1 MKLIFFF
8 ILFIVSNLFS
18 QSLQEISNQSIVKI
32 AIFTPDKKFIPIG
45 TGFFVQ
51 NKSTIISAFHVY
63 IAALQ
68 ALKNKRGGTIVA
80 IKSSTASDDNFSV
93 TVNATQYHSRFDLVQ
108 FMIDSTAIKD
118 FNVSPLK
125 IAKQNPDIGSDAI
138 AVGYFSESKFPLM
151 QRGVVSGFSKHKIAV
166 DVTELIFDK
175 IVNPGQSG
183 SPLLSVKTKEV
194 IGLLVSV
201 ISLPKTKKQT
211 GLSRAVTSTSIR
223 KFLKLE

>member
-1 MKLIFFF
+1 MKLVQFF
-8 ILFIVSNLFS
+8 LLLLVSNLFS

-32 AIFTPDKKFIPIG
+32 AIFSPNKKIIPIG
-45 TGFFVQ
+45 TGFFV
-51 NKSTIISAFHVY
+51 KDRSTIISAFHVY

-68 ALKNKRGGTIVA
+68 SLKNKRGGGIVA
-80 IKSSTASDDNFSV
+80 VKSSSECNDNFSV
-93 TVNATQYHSRFDLVQ
+93 PIKATRYHSRFDLVQ

-125 IAKQNPDIGSDAI
+125 IAKQKPDIGSDAI
-138 AVGYFSESKFPLM
+138 AVGYFSESQFPLM
-151 QRGVVSGFSKHKIAV
+151 QRGVVSGFSKNKIAT

-183 SPLLSVKTKEV
+183 SPLLSVETKEV

-211 GLSRAVTSTSIR
+211 GLSRAVTNTSIR
-223 KFLKLE
+223 EFLKLE